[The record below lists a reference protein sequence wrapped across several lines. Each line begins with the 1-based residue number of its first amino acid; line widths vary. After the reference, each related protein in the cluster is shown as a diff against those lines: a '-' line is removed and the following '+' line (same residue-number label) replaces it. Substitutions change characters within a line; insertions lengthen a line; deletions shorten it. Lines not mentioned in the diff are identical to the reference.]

1 MIRRE
6 DIDLVREKTRI
17 DEVVGQQVT
26 LKPAGSGSWKGLCPF
41 HDERSPS
48 FTVRPAV
55 GLYHCFGCGE
65 GGDVYSFVQKVDGV
79 SFVEA
84 VERLAGAI
92 GHQLRYEDGGPSR
105 PREDVGRRAR
115 LLDAHRVAAAF
126 YVEALAAPEAEVGRR
141 FLVERGFDRSAAERF
156 GVGFAPPGWDALT
169 RHLRGR
175 GFTDDEIVTSGL
187 GSVGQSSSRGPYDR
201 FRGRL
206 VWPIRDTTGA
216 VIGFGARRL
225 LESDQGP
232 KYLNTPET
240 PLYRKSQV
248 LYGLDLAKRA
258 IARERRVVVVEGY
271 TDVMACHLAGVETA
285 VATCGTAFGDDHAS
299 VVRRFIVDGGERGG
313 EVVFT
318 FDGDAA
324 GQKAALRAFESDQ
337 RFSAQ
342 TSIAVE
348 PDGMDPCD
356 LRLARGDGAV
366 RDLVETRRPLFEFA
380 IRSRL
385 VPHDLDRAEGRVA
398 ALRSAAPLVASIKD
412 RSLRPEYSRQL
423 SGWLGMDVE
432 EVRRAVAAAGRTGQG
447 RGSGPAASRGRGDA
461 PQRPTPTPS
470 AGPDDA
476 VVNAERQVLQVY
488 LQAPHL
494 VSADLDQVPGE
505 AFVRPEHRALHDVLG
520 SLGGAAA
527 GAAAGRAWPETV
539 MDAAGE
545 DLRPLVHAL
554 AVAPL
559 PEDDEQRLQ
568 GLVASL
574 TTTFIAR
581 AALRRESELR
591 SRAQR
596 LDAAGDAA
604 GAAAL
609 WAELSAM
616 AIARQARRAD

>member
-1 MIRRE
+1 MRE
-6 DIDLVREKTRI
+6 RTRI

-26 LKPAGSGSWKGLCPF
+26 LKPAGSGSLKGLCPF

-84 VERLAGAI
+84 VERLAGTL
-92 GHQLRYEDGGPSR
+92 GHPLRYEDGGPSR

-126 YVEALAAPEAEVGRR
+126 YVEALASPEAEVGRR

-156 GVGFAPPGWDALT
+156 GVGFAPAGWDALT
-169 RHLRGR
+169 RHLRAKA
-175 GFTDDEIVTSGL
+175 FTDDEIVTSGL
-187 GSVGQSSSRGPYDR
+187 GSIGQSSSRGPYDR

-240 PLYRKSQV
+240 PLYRKSHV
-248 LYGLDLAKRA
+248 LYGLDLAKRS

-299 VVRRFIVDGGERGG
+299 VVRRFIVDDGERGG

-348 PDGMDPCD
+348 PDGMDPCE
-356 LRLARGDGAV
+356 LRIARGDAAV
-366 RDLVETRRPLFEFA
+366 RSLVEERRPLFEFA

-398 ALRSAAPLVASIKD
+398 ALRSAAPLVAAIKD

-423 SGWLGMDVE
+423 AGWLGMDVE
-432 EVRRAVAAAGRTGQG
+432 EVRRAVSAAGRGGQG
-447 RGSGPAASRGRGDA
+447 KAGGRPAGDA
-461 PQRPTPTPS
+461 RGGAARPPAPVS
-470 AGPDDA
+470 DDP
-476 VVNAERQVLQVY
+476 VVNAERQVLQLY
-488 LQAPHL
+488 LQAPSL
-494 VSADLDQVPGE
+494 IPSDLDHVSGE
-505 AFVRPEHRALHDVLG
+505 AFTRPEHRALHDVLG
-520 SLGGAAA
+520 SLGGAVA
-527 GAAAGRAWPETV
+527 GAAAGRSWLETV
-539 MDAAGE
+539 METAGD

-554 AVAPL
+554 AVAAL
-559 PEDDEQRLQ
+559 PEDDEQRLK

-574 TTTFIAR
+574 TRTFIAR
-581 AALRRESELR
+581 ADLRRESELR

-596 LDAAGDAA
+596 LDAAGDAD

-609 WAELSAM
+609 WGELSAL
-616 AIARQARRAD
+616 AIARQARRTE